1 MSHKFRLDL
10 VEKNQEEKDWFAIEK
25 TTEIGIVSLKGTTGV
40 MLAHAF
46 HLFMNLISSIL

>member
-1 MSHKFRLDL
+1 MSHKFRLDR
-10 VEKNQEEKDWFAIEK
+10 VEKSQEEKDWFAIEK

-46 HLFMNLISSIL
+46 NLFINLIPPIL